1 MMTYE
6 FDFKL
11 LEGKA
16 ALVHGASSGVGKASA
31 LAHARAGA
39 KVMCVARNEEKLA
52 AVVSEIEAAGGVA
65 AYTTAEIADEA
76 QIEAMVATTI
86 ETFGS
91 IDCVHVTTGFHSDPY
106 PIQDFP
112 GDILQRSLDLN
123 FIGQAYIVKHVGR
136 QMLRQDEG
144 GSIVLTAAGAGI
156 IGWPDSAGY
165 TGGKAACNVLAQT
178 AALDFM
184 KAGATSIRVNTIC
197 PGGIRTPMMDHF
209 KETMPDIAAKAL
221 GGGRMAEPEEQ
232 ANAAVLLNSPLASCV
247 NGVNLRTDC
256 GYLAGSWLV

>member
-1 MMTYE
+1 MAFEY
-6 FDFKL
+6 DFKL
-11 LEGKA
+11 LDGKV
-16 ALVHGASSGVGKASA
+16 ALIHGASSGVGHASA

-39 KVMCVARNEEKLA
+39 KVMCVARNEERLQ
-52 AVVSEIEAAGGVA
+52 AVVKEIEDLGGEA
-65 AYTTAEIADEA
+65 AYCMAEIADEE
-76 QIEAMVATTI
+76 QIEAMVAKTV
-86 ETFGS
+86 ETFGR

-112 GDILQRSLDLN
+112 SDILQRSLDLN

-136 QMLRQDEG
+136 QMLKQEEG
-144 GSIVLTAAGAGI
+144 GSIVLTSAGAGI

-178 AALDFM
+178 AALDFI
-184 KAGATSIRVNTIC
+184 KAGKTNIRVNSIC
-197 PGGIRTPMMDHF
+197 PGAIRTPMMDHF

-232 ANAAVLLNSPLASCV
+232 ANAAVMLNSPLATAV
-247 NGVNLRTDC
+247 NGANLRTDC
-256 GYLAGSWLV
+256 GYLAGTWLV

>member
-1 MMTYE
+1 MAFE
-6 FDFKL
+6 FNYKL
-11 LEGKA
+11 LEGKV
-16 ALVHGASSGVGKASA
+16 ALIHGASSGVGHASA

-39 KVMCVARNEEKLA
+39 KVMCVARNEERLKG
-52 AVVSEIEAAGGVA
+52 VVAEIEELGGEA
-65 AYTTAEIADEA
+65 AYCMAEIANEE
-76 QIEAMVATTI
+76 QIEAMVAKTV
-86 ETFGS
+86 ETFGR

-112 GDILQRSLDLN
+112 ADILQRSLDLN

-136 QMLRQDEG
+136 QMLKQEDG

-178 AALDFM
+178 AALDFI
-184 KAGATSIRVNTIC
+184 KAGATNIRVNTIC

-221 GGGRMAEPEEQ
+221 GGGRMAEPEEE
-232 ANAAVLLNSPLASCV
+232 ANAAVMLNSPLASCV

>member
-1 MMTYE
+1 MIYE

-11 LEGKA
+11 LEGKV
-16 ALVHGASSGVGKASA
+16 ALIHGASSGVGKASA

-39 KVMCVARNEEKLA
+39 KVMCVARDEKKLA
-52 AVVSEIEAAGGVA
+52 AVVAEIEATGGEA

-76 QIEAMVATTI
+76 QIEAMVATTV

-91 IDCVHVTTGFHSDPY
+91 VDCVHVTTGFHSDPF
-106 PIQDFP
+106 PVQDVTPEIIQK
-112 GDILQRSLDLN
+112 SLDLN
-123 FIGQAYIVKHVGR
+123 YIGQAYIVKHVGR
-136 QMLRQDEG
+136 QMMKQEGG

-156 IGWPDSAGY
+156 IGWPDSVGY
-165 TGGKAACNVLAQT
+165 AAAKAACNNLVQT

-184 KAGATSIRVNTIC
+184 KAGNTNIRVNTIC

-209 KETMPDIAAKAL
+209 VETMPDVAAKAL

-232 ANAAVLLNSPLASCV
+232 ANAAVLLNSPLASAV